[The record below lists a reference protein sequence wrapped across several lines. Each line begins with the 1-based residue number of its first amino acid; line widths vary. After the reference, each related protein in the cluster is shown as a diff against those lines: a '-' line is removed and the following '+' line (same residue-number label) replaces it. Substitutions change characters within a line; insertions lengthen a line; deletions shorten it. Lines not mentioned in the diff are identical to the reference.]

1 MRVAP
6 RRHGAR
12 YGHRH
17 RTAEGEAIEARPA
30 QAHGIRISRRTAGP
44 VQRRL
49 RPRARIP
56 DQPERI
62 PAQSACLGHHDR
74 EGGVRRDRGVQRR
87 STRAEDVQAGR
98 GGQVVGSDDSAMA
111 PACQRRRDEWSVGGH
126 PRESTAGWPRGGR
139 AGVGRRPGRGR
150 AGVRRRSD
158 VGRTVAAGRLAGME
172 RSLWAVLIGTFT
184 LRFSTALTGTTL
196 IFYLADLPKLGG
208 PRVDPA
214 EVGALVAVFFA
225 AELVLSTPF
234 GIVSDRLGHHRVMQL
249 GPIFGAVAVVLTWA
263 TTDLFVLG
271 GTRLLEGASTAA
283 SVPSI
288 LGFIALATAHDESLR
303 GRASARFEGAT
314 LAGIG
319 GGAVAA
325 GVLYG
330 GVGSWDGFG
339 RTTFL
344 LNASF
349 YAISFLIYRFGVTD
363 PRAERGGGAAAPMF
377 DLQRYRR
384 LLASSHVWLL
394 APTWIAIN
402 AALGLWTTQ
411 SIFQI
416 VKYPPAEFSDQYLM
430 GLADPIQVSV
440 GLTIALVVFFG
451 GLAFWGERFKRYRRT
466 SIIFVGICGGA
477 LMIVAATLVNHSAGL
492 PFAIRGLEAAVA
504 AAGLFVLA
512 GATPAA
518 LGLLADVSE
527 SFPNDRGAI
536 MSVYSV
542 FLAPG
547 QITGSLIGGGAAEA
561 RRRHG
566 LLVATLV
573 LLLLAL

>member
-1 MRVAP
+1 
-6 RRHGAR
+6 
-12 YGHRH
+12 
-17 RTAEGEAIEARPA
+17 
-30 QAHGIRISRRTAGP
+30 
-44 VQRRL
+44 
-49 RPRARIP
+49 
-56 DQPERI
+56 
-62 PAQSACLGHHDR
+62 
-74 EGGVRRDRGVQRR
+74 
-87 STRAEDVQAGR
+87 
-98 GGQVVGSDDSAMA
+98 
-111 PACQRRRDEWSVGGH
+111 
-126 PRESTAGWPRGGR
+126 
-139 AGVGRRPGRGR
+139 
-150 AGVRRRSD
+150 
-158 VGRTVAAGRLAGME
+158 ME

-411 SIFQI
+411 SIFQL
-416 VKYPPAEFSDQYLM
+416 VRERDRHFADQLLM
-430 GLADPIQVSV
+430 GGFDPAVISAGLAA
-440 GLTIALVVFFG
+440 ALVVFFL
-451 GLAFWGERFKRYRRT
+451 GLVFWGDRFKLYRRT
-466 SIIFVGICGGA
+466 TIIFFGIAGGA
-477 LMIVAATLVNHSAGL
+477 GVVAGALLVNHSEGMAWYVQALGG
-492 PFAIRGLEAAVA
+492 AMVI
-504 AAGLFVLA
+504 AGLFVLS

-527 SFPNDRGAI
+527 RYPHDRGAI
-536 MSVYSV
+536 MGLYSV
-542 FLAPG
+542 FLALG
-547 QITGSLIGGGAAEA
+547 QIGGSLLGGQVA
-561 RRRHG
+561 RFKG
-566 LLVATLV
+566 IDAI
-573 LLLLAL
+573 LLLTLAFLAIALLPLWRLRSFEHQLSPDPALSPAELEPT